1 MGYNEML
8 LVSITLGG
16 RDGHPYR
23 HDTVANHYLAIAMRQ
38 TALSNAR
45 YENAIAVI
53 LERRRTLATGNAEAQ
68 SLSNLIPYQ
77 CRMQLN
83 KAQRQ
88 RG

>member
-16 RDGHPYR
+16 EGQPRHPATYR

-53 LERRRTLATGNAEAQ
+53 LERR
-68 SLSNLIPYQ
+68 
-77 CRMQLN
+77 
-83 KAQRQ
+83 
-88 RG
+88 

>member
-1 MGYNEML
+1 
-8 LVSITLGG
+8 
-16 RDGHPYR
+16 
-23 HDTVANHYLAIAMRQ
+23 MRQ

-53 LERRRTLATGNAEAQ
+53 LKRRRPFAPGNAEAQ

-77 CRMQLN
+77 RRVQLN

-88 RG
+88 R

>member
-16 RDGHPYR
+16 RDGQPYR

-53 LERRRTLATGNAEAQ
+53 LERR
-68 SLSNLIPYQ
+68 
-77 CRMQLN
+77 
-83 KAQRQ
+83 
-88 RG
+88 